1 VTVATSSRRWAG
13 TAIWRSW
20 TTTLA
25 DRHGGDPMTDPA
37 SFTVADL
44 RGRAG
49 DEAFRAAGE
58 HVVAIDGPDEDE
70 WSLYATVRLDD
81 GRTLETIL
89 HHRVGGPLGGECD
102 CPQGLAGVFCSHLVL
117 VGLAHLGVD
126 WSAAALAAETA
137 PVGDLRPWLATLRQ
151 GELIE
156 LVLEAADADRDYRR
170 RLDLRS
176 RTQASQ

>member
-1 VTVATSSRRWAG
+1 
-13 TAIWRSW
+13 
-20 TTTLA
+20 
-25 DRHGGDPMTDPA
+25 MTDPA

-49 DEAFRAAGE
+49 EEALRAAGE

-126 WSAAALAAETA
+126 APAAAALATETRPA
-137 PVGDLRPWLATLRQ
+137 GDLRPWLATLRQ

-156 LVLEAADADRDYRR
+156 LVLEAADADRDYQR

-176 RTQASQ
+176 QTHPAQP

>member
-1 VTVATSSRRWAG
+1 M
-13 TAIWRSW
+13 I
-20 TTTLA
+20 
-25 DRHGGDPMTDPA
+25 DPA
-37 SFTVADL
+37 SFTAADL

>member
-1 VTVATSSRRWAG
+1 
-13 TAIWRSW
+13 
-20 TTTLA
+20 
-25 DRHGGDPMTDPA
+25 MTDPA

-49 DEAFRAAGE
+49 EEAFRAAGE

-70 WSLYATVRLDD
+70 WSLYATIELDD
-81 GRTLETIL
+81 GRTLETVL

-126 WSAAALAAETA
+126 SPAAAALAAETTPA
-137 PVGDLRPWLATLRQ
+137 NDLRPWLATLRQ
-151 GELIE
+151 DELIE
-156 LVLEAADADRDYRR
+156 LVIQAAEEDRDYRR
-170 RLDLRS
+170 RLGLRS
-176 RTQASQ
+176 RTESSRL

>member
-1 VTVATSSRRWAG
+1 
-13 TAIWRSW
+13 
-20 TTTLA
+20 
-25 DRHGGDPMTDPA
+25 MTDPA

-176 RTQASQ
+176 RTHPAQP

>member
-1 VTVATSSRRWAG
+1 M
-13 TAIWRSW
+13 I
-20 TTTLA
+20 
-25 DRHGGDPMTDPA
+25 DPA
-37 SFTVADL
+37 SFTAADL

-89 HHRVGGPLGGECD
+89 HHRVGGPLDGECD

>member
-1 VTVATSSRRWAG
+1 
-13 TAIWRSW
+13 
-20 TTTLA
+20 
-25 DRHGGDPMTDPA
+25 MTDPA

-44 RGRAG
+44 LGRAG

-102 CPQGLAGVFCSHLVL
+102 CPQALAGVFCSHLVL

-126 WSAAALAAETA
+126 SPAATALAAETA
-137 PVGDLRPWLATLRQ
+137 PAGDLRPWLATLRQ
-151 GELIE
+151 RELID
-156 LVLEAADADRDYRR
+156 LVIEAAEEDRDYRR
-170 RLDLRS
+170 RLGLRS
-176 RTQASQ
+176 RTQAAQP